1 MGALI
6 VVEVV
11 VPVTGGAARPCER
24 RIMRMFSGAPRQFF
38 NFVLEAEI
46 RAHIWVF
53 KDTNG

>member
-1 MGALI
+1 M
-6 VVEVV
+6 VEVV

>member
-1 MGALI
+1 M
-6 VVEVV
+6 VEVV

-24 RIMRMFSGAPRQFF
+24 RIMRMFSGTPRQFF
-38 NFVLEAEI
+38 NIVLEAKI